1 MKKTFWT
8 SRKKRHSIKKRLMV
22 CAVSFIVPI
31 IVFLMASNLYAAHL
45 LRGQVSA
52 SNRNTVK
59 LYAEQMNTK
68 FTDIKNYLLS
78 LGNNFAVEQ
87 VGVSKSYN
95 EKILAGYR
103 LQSEFQKGL
112 SLYHTIVDGFFMYD
126 PVYEIYMKE
135 MTNVKSV
142 AWQNEMEQ
150 KIRELTKK
158 EEIQKQISAE
168 WFNIQIGGKYY
179 VVRIY
184 HIYGIYYG
192 SWSDV
197 ERVLDEMVTIPIEGA
212 ETVLLLDKEKVPMTS
227 DEKYKSEEM
236 NWEEDFSDYYL
247 TGPEKRYVVIGESIE
262 NGTYY
267 FVALILDQEI
277 QKGIY
282 LFGVCTA
289 ALICISI
296 ILLWMFIRYSKEEL
310 AIPLERT
317 VQMIERVEEGDL
329 DVVLSTESNTTEFYV
344 LNDSF
349 NKMLKE
355 IKNLKIKVYEEKIEK
370 QKAQLDFLQIQTNP
384 HFFINAMNV
393 LYNYARLDN
402 MEMVKNMT
410 LSLVKHF
417 RYTLYGETWVLL
429 EEEVEFIQNY
439 LHIQKLKTAN
449 MSKIQI
455 ETEIPKEVLEEK
467 IPIMTIQP
475 FVENSIKYGESEEGE
490 VKIWIDAEKENGVL
504 KICVRDNGEGFDEE
518 VLEALNKEQCV
529 VREGKKRIGIYNV
542 QSRLSILY
550 GEEGAKIH
558 FSNGEDGG
566 AVVKIWL
573 SKTVK
578 IKR

>member
-1 MKKTFWT
+1 
-8 SRKKRHSIKKRLMV
+8 
-22 CAVSFIVPI
+22 
-31 IVFLMASNLYAAHL
+31 
-45 LRGQVSA
+45 
-52 SNRNTVK
+52 
-59 LYAEQMNTK
+59 
-68 FTDIKNYLLS
+68 
-78 LGNNFAVEQ
+78 
-87 VGVSKSYN
+87 
-95 EKILAGYR
+95 
-103 LQSEFQKGL
+103 
-112 SLYHTIVDGFFMYD
+112 MYD

-135 MTNVKSV
+135 MSSVKSIE
-142 AWQNEMEQ
+142 WQNEMEK
-150 KIRELTKK
+150 KIIDLTKTK
-158 EEIQKQISAE
+158 DIQKQISAE
-168 WFNIQIGGKYY
+168 WFDIQIDGKYY
-179 VVRIY
+179 LVRIY
-184 HIYGIYYG
+184 HLYGLYYG

-212 ETVLLLDKEKVPMTS
+212 ETVLLLNKEKMPLTS
-227 DEKYKSEEM
+227 NEKYQSKEM
-236 NWEEDFSDYYL
+236 DWERDFEDYYL

-267 FVALILDQEI
+267 FVTLILDQEI
-277 QKGIY
+277 QEGIY
-282 LFGVCTA
+282 VFGIFTA
-289 ALICISI
+289 VLICISL

-317 VQMIERVEEGDL
+317 VQMIEKVEEGDF
-329 DVVLSTESNTTEFYV
+329 DVVFPEESNTTEFYV

-393 LYNYARLDN
+393 LYNYARLDS

-439 LHIQKLKTAN
+439 LHIQELRTAN

-455 ETEIPKEVLEEK
+455 ETAIPRAIMEEK

-490 VKIWIDAEKENGVL
+490 VKIWIEAEKQRGIL
-504 KICVRDNGEGFDEE
+504 KICIRDNGEGFEE
-518 VLEALNKEQCV
+518 KILESLNKEQCV

-550 GEEGAKIH
+550 GEGAKVH
-558 FSNGEDGG
+558 FSNGENGG
-566 AVVKIWL
+566 AVVEIWL

-578 IKR
+578 IKQ

>member
-1 MKKTFWT
+1 
-8 SRKKRHSIKKRLMV
+8 MV

-179 VVRIY
+179 LVRIY

-504 KICVRDNGEGFDEE
+504 KICVRE
-518 VLEALNKEQCV
+518 
-529 VREGKKRIGIYNV
+529 IGRAHV
-542 QSRLSILY
+542 
-550 GEEGAKIH
+550 
-558 FSNGEDGG
+558 
-566 AVVKIWL
+566 
-573 SKTVK
+573 
-578 IKR
+578 

>member
-296 ILLWMFIRYSKEEL
+296 IL
-310 AIPLERT
+310 
-317 VQMIERVEEGDL
+317 
-329 DVVLSTESNTTEFYV
+329 
-344 LNDSF
+344 
-349 NKMLKE
+349 
-355 IKNLKIKVYEEKIEK
+355 
-370 QKAQLDFLQIQTNP
+370 
-384 HFFINAMNV
+384 
-393 LYNYARLDN
+393 
-402 MEMVKNMT
+402 
-410 LSLVKHF
+410 
-417 RYTLYGETWVLL
+417 
-429 EEEVEFIQNY
+429 
-439 LHIQKLKTAN
+439 
-449 MSKIQI
+449 
-455 ETEIPKEVLEEK
+455 
-467 IPIMTIQP
+467 
-475 FVENSIKYGESEEGE
+475 
-490 VKIWIDAEKENGVL
+490 
-504 KICVRDNGEGFDEE
+504 
-518 VLEALNKEQCV
+518 
-529 VREGKKRIGIYNV
+529 
-542 QSRLSILY
+542 
-550 GEEGAKIH
+550 
-558 FSNGEDGG
+558 
-566 AVVKIWL
+566 
-573 SKTVK
+573 
-578 IKR
+578 

>member
-1 MKKTFWT
+1 MRKMFWGN
-8 SRKKRHSIKKRLMV
+8 RLKKRHSIKKRLMV

-31 IVFLMASNLYAAHL
+31 IVFLIATNLYAGYL

-59 LYAEQMNTK
+59 LYAQQMDTK
-68 FTDIKNYLLS
+68 FTDIKNYLLN

-87 VGVSKSYN
+87 VSASKSYN
-95 EKILAGYR
+95 ERILAGYQ

-112 SLYHTIVDGFFMYD
+112 SLYHTVVDGFFLYD
-126 PVYEIYMKE
+126 PVYEIYLRE
-135 MTNVKSV
+135 MSDVKSIE
-142 AWQNEMEQ
+142 WQNEMEK
-150 KIRELTKK
+150 KIIELTNT
-158 EEIQKQISAE
+158 EQLQKQISAQ
-168 WFNIQIGGKYY
+168 WFDIQINGTYY
-179 VVRIY
+179 LVRIY
-184 HIYGIYYG
+184 HLYGLYYGI
-192 SWSDV
+192 WSDV
-197 ERVLDEMVTIPIEGA
+197 DRVLDEMVTIPIEGA
-212 ETVLLLDKEKVPMTS
+212 ETVLLLNKERMPLTS
-227 DEKYKSEEM
+227 DERYRSKEM
-236 NWEEDFSDYYL
+236 DWNRDFKDYYL
-247 TGPEKRYVVIGESIE
+247 TGPEKCYVVIGESIE

-267 FVALILDQEI
+267 FVTLILDQEI
-277 QKGIY
+277 QAGIY
-282 LFGVCTA
+282 LFGIFTVV
-289 ALICISI
+289 LICISLV
-296 ILLWMFIRYSKEEL
+296 LLWMFIRYSKEEL

-317 VQMIERVEEGDL
+317 VQMIEKVEEGDL
-329 DVVLSTESNTTEFYV
+329 DVVFPEESNTTEFYV

-393 LYNYARLDN
+393 LYNYARLDS

-410 LSLVKHF
+410 ISLVKHF

-439 LHIQKLKTAN
+439 LHIQELRTAN

-455 ETEIPKEVLEEK
+455 ETAIPKEIMEEK

-490 VKIWIDAEKENGVL
+490 VKIWIEVEKKKGIL
-504 KICVRDNGEGFDEE
+504 KICIRDNGEGFEE
-518 VLEALNKEQCV
+518 KILESLNREQCV

-550 GEEGAKIH
+550 GEGAKIH
-558 FSNGEDGG
+558 FSNGKNGG
-566 AVVKIWL
+566 AVVEIWL

-578 IKR
+578 IKK

>member
-179 VVRIY
+179 LVRIY

-542 QSRLSILY
+542 QSRLSIL
-550 GEEGAKIH
+550 
-558 FSNGEDGG
+558 
-566 AVVKIWL
+566 
-573 SKTVK
+573 
-578 IKR
+578 